1 MPSPA
6 RRPGLWIGIAFVV
19 VLALASAWFLWSRSG
34 NAPIHT
40 IELRNP
46 PASTEA
52 AEAVNDRLRREIA
65 EQGVTVD
72 RARELF
78 VLEVG
83 PLDGVTAPS
92 GRVRPTFSGTYAL
105 AQLLRVRSQLTPPQR
120 ARLDELLDPRRS
132 SFPAGVP
139 AIGTPFNRAPFT
151 PGIRPVSYVA
161 DATEDQYRAY
171 FMAMYEWANRAINT
185 LTGLPLIPGFLLTF
199 ESFDKTWAFS
209 GAWDSQGKRFRTIYD
224 HFEVNGCQSR
234 IDVTKFANQ
243 PVDVQLS
250 VVTHEVFHCYQ
261 QFSVDSAEEAGRPA
275 GWIHDGEAMWVQMTV
290 VPPATF
296 PALQTHWNEYLSFP
310 KTHLFSRAYDAAGFF
325 GHVADAIDQSL
336 VVQRLIPVYQAA
348 ARGDSMAAYTALV
361 GGVED
366 QVLDTWASSYF
377 RTHEAKQLWTTRGPG
392 SSNFPAA
399 KLQPQLFTLAP
410 DDTAELTFTNP
421 WELSLFSVDTS
432 ADIVVVMATEGHVAL
447 IDRTEQVNRALSSF
461 QQIALCVRGDCRCPP
476 GSENDAPPPTLP
488 AQAPIDIGLTG
499 GRTGAH
505 GWAHA
510 ISTADYCKKKED
522 PIISRTRPLER
533 PPGGGGGGAGEPES
547 GKASSDPH
555 FVTYDGRYYDL
566 QAIGEF
572 VLTRSTTDDFAVQLR
587 LGRIGALD
595 AVSVTTAMATRVG
608 TDRVT
613 VSIDPPPAPPVPVLR
628 VNGEKATKDF
638 VRLSGGS
645 VRAMFYDAGTGYSV
659 EFADGTRV
667 GVGPFARQGLNVWVV
682 PAAARRRTLTGLLGD
697 FDGNAANDPAAR
709 GSSTVLAP
717 SADYDEL
724 YGTFANSWRIAAA
737 DSAFDYAQ
745 GQSTE
750 TFTDAAFP
758 SRAAAGADTPSL
770 ASAQETCRSGGITN
784 VNLLRNCALDVS
796 ATGDARLVRSYRP
809 QQRRMDYFTPAA
821 AVPVSPPPSTLTG
834 TGVVTSTPAS
844 MRTKSIVL
852 EGRVTDAGADA
863 FAPFDGF
870 KGDVVYLDPD
880 ACQKPRFMQVQ
891 GPNGKS
897 IGGTTA
903 DCGTRLALPEDG
915 RYRLALNPFHD
926 FTGPYRVS
934 IVAVRPDRVT
944 TIKAGDVLSGTL
956 ASRAEHDV
964 YLVEMRAPGAITLG
978 GDGCQANF
986 DVTVYYGDTE
996 VVGAG
1001 PACRIGQVALPK
1013 PGTYRIVMN
1022 PFNNSPGP
1030 YRVPTK

>member
-1 MPSPA
+1 MPSPV
-6 RRPGLWIGIAFVV
+6 RRPGLWVGIAFA
-19 VLALASAWFLWSRSG
+19 LALALVSAWFLWARRSG
-34 NAPIHT
+34 GAPPVSNT
-40 IELRNP
+40 QTAA
-46 PASTEA
+46 PAPA
-52 AEAVNDRLRREIA
+52 AATEAVNDRLRREIA

-92 GRVRPTFSGTYAL
+92 GLVKPTFSGTYAL
-105 AQLLRVRSQLTPPQR
+105 TQLIRVRSQLTPPQR

-132 SFPAGVP
+132 TLPPGLP
-139 AIGTPFNRAPFT
+139 PIGAPFNRAPFA
-151 PGIRPVSYVA
+151 PGIRPASYLA
-161 DATEDQYRAY
+161 DAAEDQYRAY
-171 FMAMYEWANRAINT
+171 FTPMYEWANRAINT
-185 LTGLPLIPGFLLTF
+185 LTGQPLVPGFLLTF
-199 ESFDKTWAFS
+199 ESLGKNWALTA
-209 GAWDSQGKRFRTIYD
+209 AWDSQGKRFRTIYD

-234 IDVTKFANQ
+234 IDATKFANQ

-296 PALQTHWNEYLSFP
+296 PALQNHWNEYLSFP
-310 KTHLFSRAYDAAGFF
+310 KTHLFSRAYDAAGFY

-336 VVQRLIPVYQAA
+336 VVQRLIPAFQAA
-348 ARGDSMAAYTALV
+348 ARGDSMAAYSALV
-361 GGVED
+361 SGVED

-377 RTHEAKQLWTTRGPG
+377 RAHESKQLWTARGPG

-399 KLQPQLFTLAP
+399 KLQPQLFTLGA
-410 DDTAELTFTNP
+410 DDSAELTFTNP

-447 IDRTEQVNRALSSF
+447 IDRSEQVNRALSSF

-476 GSENDAPPPTLP
+476 GSESDAPPPTLP

-522 PIISRTRPLER
+522 PTISRTRPLER
-533 PPGGGGGGAGEPES
+533 PPGGGGGGTSEPES

-555 FVTYDGRYYDL
+555 FVTYDGRYYDV

-572 VLTRSTTDDFAVQLR
+572 VLTRSTTDDFAVQVR
-587 LGRIGALD
+587 LGRIGSLD
-595 AVSVTTAMATRVG
+595 AVSITSAMATRVG

-628 VNGEKATKDF
+628 VNGEKPTKDF
-638 VRLSGGS
+638 VRLSRGS
-645 VRAMFYDAGTGYSV
+645 VRAIFYDAGTGYSV
-659 EFADGTRV
+659 EFDDGTRV

-682 PAAARRRTLTGLLGD
+682 PAAARKGKLTGLLGD
-697 FDGNAANDPAAR
+697 FDGSAANDPVAR
-709 GSSTVLAP
+709 GSSAVLSAAP
-717 SADYDEL
+717 DYDEL

-737 DSAFDYAQ
+737 DAAFDYAP

-758 SRAAAGADTPSL
+758 NRAAAADAASL
-770 ASAQETCRSGGITN
+770 APAQETCRAGGITDAH
-784 VNLLRNCALDVS
+784 LLRNCAVDVS

-809 QQRRMDYFTPAA
+809 QQRRMDYFAPATA
-821 AVPVSPPPSTLTG
+821 APASTLTG

-844 MRTKSIVL
+844 MRTKSLVL

-870 KGDVVYLDPD
+870 KGDIVYLDPD

-891 GPNGKS
+891 GPSGKP

-903 DCGTRLALPEDG
+903 DCGTRLVLPEDG

-956 ASRAEHDV
+956 GMRAEQDV
-964 YLVEMRAPGAITLG
+964 YLVEMRSPGAITLG

-986 DVTVYYGDTE
+986 DVTVYYGDAE

-1001 PACRIGQVALPK
+1001 PACRIGQVTLPK
-1013 PGTYRIVMN
+1013 AGTYRIVMN